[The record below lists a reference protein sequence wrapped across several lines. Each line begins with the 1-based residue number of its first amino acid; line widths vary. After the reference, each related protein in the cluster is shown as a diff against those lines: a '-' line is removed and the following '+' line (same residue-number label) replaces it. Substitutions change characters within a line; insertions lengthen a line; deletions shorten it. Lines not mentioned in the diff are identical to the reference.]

1 MEELSKFVDVFDD
14 HIVLGGVF
22 SLLKTS
28 YFLDKLDS
36 LSAFD
41 GFFPRTF
48 LPGVKITSQDNP
60 QNQATLT
67 LFIIDSQKEIKTGVG
82 LDWAPLVLGKSQAQL
97 QILVSDYL

>member
-1 MEELSKFVDVFDD
+1 MDVYSD
-14 HIVLGGVF
+14 HIMVGSVVP
-22 SLLKTS
+22 LLRTS
-28 YFLDKLDS
+28 YFLDRLDS

-48 LPGVKITSQDNP
+48 LPGVKITSQDDP

-82 LDWAPLVLGKSQAQL
+82 LDWAPLVLGKS
-97 QILVSDYL
+97 